1 MTFAERCILQGFP
14 PCALLVEGMCAK
26 TFLRALGN
34 AMAVPVVGAALYTVL
49 RAAYLQTGMQG
60 ANSSAG
66 SIASSGD
73 GSSSDTGSAASRGG
87 GSTGDSN
94 SSDAGSAA
102 NSGDMDS
109 SQEGS
114 AMNSGYS
121 SSGDI
126 SSGGRSSS
134 NPGDPE

>member
-1 MTFAERCILQGFP
+1 MR
-14 PCALLVEGMCAK
+14 AK
-26 TFLRALGN
+26 TILRALGN

-73 GSSSDTGSAASRGG
+73 GSISDTGSAASRGG
-87 GSTGDSN
+87 GSSGDSN

-102 NSGDMDS
+102 DSGDMDS
-109 SQEGS
+109 LHGLNDPGMIDNDFTQRMY
-114 AMNSGYS
+114 AMAGTN
-121 SSGDI
+121 
-126 SSGGRSSS
+126 
-134 NPGDPE
+134 